1 MAVDNEVFKKVI
13 SNIPKGIP
21 IYKTLKYLK
30 ISSPTFYKQLTTE
43 QKLEL
48 QHIKVAHSSDLVP
61 AMARRKRKLNIK

>member
-13 SNIPKGIP
+13 NNIPKGIP

-30 ISSPTFYKQLTTE
+30 ITSPTFYKQLTTE

-48 QHIKVAHSSDLVP
+48 QHIKVAHSSGNIGALS
-61 AMARRKRKLNIK
+61 MRKMKLKIK